1 MTFYRMATAAG
12 DQSDAELIYETHPAQ
27 TGTFI
32 VYAQQDG
39 TTHKSGVVLWGVLED
54 GTAVPITLSGVWDGV
69 SNRNNFVL
77 HPDGHCS
84 AYEESWNTIEEAVQA
99 VRLRADD

>member
-1 MTFYRMATAAG
+1 MTIYRMATAAG
-12 DQSDAELIYETHPAQ
+12 DQPDAELIYATHPAQ
-27 TGTFI
+27 GDTFI
-32 VYAQQDG
+32 IYAQQDG
-39 TTHKSGVVLWGVLED
+39 TTHKTVVVLWGVLED

-84 AYEESWNTIEEAVQA
+84 AYEESWNTIEEAVET